1 VKRANRSG
9 INIGFN
15 NQAEISLVEEVEPFS
30 DSLLIK
36 DDLNIDLTK
45 TDENERKET
54 SALKGRQLLAEENVN
69 ESELS
74 HTELY
79 RSTYGKNII
88 TE

>member
-69 ESELS
+69 ESE
-74 HTELY
+74 
-79 RSTYGKNII
+79 
-88 TE
+88 